1 MSRCDPRDGLI
12 SVLIFFGQNCPLH
25 FLSATQ
31 SGAAVTEMQLIQR
44 IGRRRGFLRSGRAAI
59 LLSGPVVA
67 IILGL
72 VGFTIWHN
80 HQSVLAERERGAK
93 SMGVVLAEQTA
104 RYVQVIDLSLKG
116 VRSSI
121 AALDLT
127 SPDDFRRRLGT
138 PEFHSLLADS
148 VRNIPQVNAIVL
160 LDAGGRILNSS
171 RPAPA
176 SGLGRDV
183 SGRDFYLYFKTHDD
197 PNMFI
202 GSLSKG
208 IVTGDLSL
216 FFVRRIS
223 GPDGSLLGLV
233 VGIADTRYLNE
244 FYQAA
249 SANMGEA
256 VTLLRRDG
264 TMLTRYPDPAKA
276 IGVKLPQKSPW
287 FARVAEGG
295 GNYMTPGILNPAPSL
310 VTVQPLRDYPLVID
324 VLMDEA
330 TIFADWRRQAIYIV
344 GFALAAAFSFSGLF
358 WVLTRQFRW
367 QAMQN
372 AKLEEAAICLSEG
385 QQKLRSYAEMSV
397 DWFWEQDTD
406 FRFTRRTDTPFMTGS
421 DDTGMTRW
429 ELAGDAMTDEQWVP
443 HKADLVA
450 RIPFR
455 DFRWERH
462 GLDGARHYMTI
473 SGDPMFDRNGVFSGY
488 RGTGREIT
496 AEVQANARLAQANTE
511 LAMGRQQID
520 AVLSNIT
527 HAICM
532 FDRAQRL
539 LVWNRRYIE
548 MYNLPPEA
556 ARVGISLKEFL
567 EYRKVAGTTSEL
579 TSAEYLAWCTQLGV
593 AKRPSSRVLTLKN
606 GRTVLIHYQPMDDGG
621 WVATHEDI
629 TERQKAETDL
639 AFMAQHDAL
648 TRLPNRMLFGDR
660 LEQAMATAGRG
671 SQFAL
676 LCLDLDHFK
685 AVNDTLGHP
694 IGDGLL
700 QMVAERL
707 RSCVRVG
714 DTVARLGGDE
724 FAIIQLAVTQP
735 VHAELLASRVIAAF
749 SRPFDVEGHQMTVG
763 ISVGVTVSPGDG
775 VLAETLLRNAD
786 LALYSAKTS
795 GRGVVR
801 FFEPEMDARIQI
813 RRTLERD
820 LRDAIVRKEFEIYYQ
835 PLIGLVSGKITGFEA
850 LLRWH
855 HPIRGLVS
863 PMEFIPVAEETGM
876 IVAIGAWV
884 LRMACF
890 EAENWPVDI
899 GIAVNLSPVQ
909 FRKGDLAASVQAA
922 LIASGLRPGR
932 LELEITESVLLD
944 ETVGTLTLLHQLRA
958 MGVAIALD
966 DFGTGYSS
974 LSYLRSFPFDKIK
987 IDQSFVRDLVKNK
1000 ESMSI
1005 IRAVIGLGHSLSI
1018 KTTAEGVETPE
1029 QLERLREEGCTE
1041 VQGYLFSRPR
1051 PASEVPM
1058 LIEKLQ
1064 HIGQAPDVPPV
1075 R

>member
-1 MSRCDPRDGLI
+1 MK
-12 SVLIFFGQNCPLH
+12 
-25 FLSATQ
+25 
-31 SGAAVTEMQLIQR
+31 LIQR
-44 IGRRRGFLRSGRAAI
+44 IGVRRNFLQSGRIAM

-80 HQSVLAERERGAK
+80 HQSALVERQRGAK
-93 SMGVVLAEQTA
+93 SMAVVLAEQTA
-104 RYVQVIDLSLKG
+104 RYVQVIDLSLKAAQ
-116 VRSSI
+116 SSI

-127 SPDDFRRRLGT
+127 TPDDFRRRLAT
-138 PEFHSLLADS
+138 PEVHTLLADS
-148 VRNIPQVNAIVL
+148 LRNVPQVDAIVL
-160 LDAGGRILNSS
+160 LDAGGLILNSS
-171 RPAPA
+171 RPGPA
-176 SGLGRDV
+176 SGMGKNA
-183 SGRDFYLYFKTHDD
+183 SGRDFYRYFKAHDD
-197 PNMFI
+197 PNLFI

-208 IVTGDLSL
+208 IVTGELSL
-216 FFVRRIS
+216 FFVRRIN
-223 GPDGSLLGLV
+223 GPDGGFLGLI
-233 VGIADTRYLNE
+233 VGIADIKYLSD

-264 TMLTRYPDPAKA
+264 TMLTRYPNPAKA
-276 IGVKLPQKSPW
+276 VGVRLPQTSPW
-287 FARVAEGG
+287 YARVAEGG
-295 GNYMTPGILNPAPSL
+295 GNFTTPGILDGVPSL

-330 TIFADWRRQAIYIV
+330 TIFADWRRQAVYIL
-344 GFALAAAFSFSGLF
+344 GFALAAGLSFSVLF
-358 WVLTRQFRW
+358 WVLARQFRW

-397 DWFWEQDTD
+397 DWFWEQDAD
-406 FRFTRRTDTPFMTGS
+406 FRFARRTDIPFLTGS

-429 ELAGDAMTDEQWVP
+429 ELAGAAMTDEQWVG
-443 HKADLVA
+443 HRADLAA

-455 DFRWERH
+455 DFRWERK
-462 GLDGARHYMTI
+462 GPDGARHFMII
-473 SGDPMFDRNGVFSGY
+473 SGDPIFDRNGVFSGY

-520 AVLSNIT
+520 AVLSNMT
-527 HAICM
+527 HGICL
-532 FDRAQRL
+532 FDGAQRL

-548 MYNLPPEA
+548 IYNLPPEA

-579 TSAEYLAWCTQLGV
+579 SSAEYLAWCTELG
-593 AKRPSSRVLTLKN
+593 AANRPSSRVLTLKS
-606 GRTVLIHYQPMDDGG
+606 GRTVLIHYQPMADGG

-629 TERQKAETDL
+629 TERQKAEADL

-660 LEQAMATAGRG
+660 LTQAMATAEHG

-685 AVNDTLGHP
+685 AVNDTLGHL

-700 QMVAERL
+700 RMAADRL
-707 RSCVRVG
+707 RSCARAG

-735 VHAELLASRVIAAF
+735 IDAEILASRIIAAF
-749 SRPFDVEGHQMTVG
+749 GSPFDVEGHQMTVG

-775 VLAETLLRNAD
+775 ILAETLLRNAD
-786 LALYSAKTS
+786 LALYSAKTD

-813 RRTLERD
+813 RRALERD

-835 PLIGLVSGKITGFEA
+835 PLIGLVAGKITGFEA

-855 HPIRGLVS
+855 HPVRGLVS

-909 FRKGDLAASVQAA
+909 FRKGDLVATVQAA

-944 ETVGTLTLLHQLRA
+944 ETVGTLTVLHQLRA
-958 MGVAIALD
+958 MGVAVALD

-987 IDQSFVRDLVKNK
+987 IDQSFVRDLVTNK

-1029 QLERLREEGCTE
+1029 QLKRLREEGCTE

-1064 HIGQAPDVPPV
+1064 HTGQTAIF
-1075 R
+1075 

>member
-1 MSRCDPRDGLI
+1 
-12 SVLIFFGQNCPLH
+12 
-25 FLSATQ
+25 
-31 SGAAVTEMQLIQR
+31 
-44 IGRRRGFLRSGRAAI
+44 
-59 LLSGPVVA
+59 VA

-104 RYVQVIDLSLKG
+104 RYVQVIDLSLKA
-116 VRSSI
+116 VQSSI
-121 AALDLT
+121 ATLDLA

-138 PEFHSLLADS
+138 PEIHTLLAES
-148 VRNIPQVNAIVL
+148 VRNIPQVNAIAL
-160 LDAGGRILNSS
+160 LDADGRILNSS
-171 RPAPA
+171 RPGPS
-176 SGLGRDV
+176 SGLGRDA
-183 SGRDFYLYFKTHDD
+183 SGRDFYRYFKTHDD
-197 PNMFI
+197 PDLFI
-202 GSLSKG
+202 GSLSKA

-223 GPDGSLLGLV
+223 GPDGSFLGV
-233 VGIADTRYLNE
+233 AVGIADARYLDD

-249 SANMGEA
+249 SANTGEA

-264 TMLTRYPDPAKA
+264 TMLTRYPNPAA
-276 IGVKLPQKSPW
+276 AVGVTLPLKSQW
-287 FARVAEGG
+287 YARVAEGG
-295 GNYMTPGILNPAPSL
+295 GSYMTPGILDAVPSL

-324 VLMDEA
+324 VLMDRA
-330 TIFADWRRQAIYIV
+330 TIFADWRRQTVYIIAL
-344 GFALAAAFSFSGLF
+344 ALAAALSISGMF
-358 WVLTRQFRW
+358 WVLVRQFRW
-367 QAMQN
+367 QARQN
-372 AKLEEAAICLSEG
+372 TRLEEAAISLSEG

-406 FRFTRRTDTPFMTGS
+406 FRFTRRTDTPFMTDS

-429 ELAGDAMTDEQWVP
+429 ELAGTAMTVEQWAR
-443 HKADLVA
+443 HKADLAA

-455 DFRWERH
+455 DFRWERK
-462 GLDGARHYMTI
+462 GPDGERHFMII
-473 SGDPMFDRNGVFSGY
+473 SGDPVVDRNGVFNGY

-496 AEVQANARLAQANTE
+496 AEVQANARLAQANAE
-511 LAMGRQQID
+511 LAMGRLQIE

-527 HAICM
+527 HGICM

-556 ARVGISLKEFL
+556 ARVGISLEEFL
-567 EYRKVAGTTSEL
+567 EYREAAGTTSEL
-579 TSAEYLAWCTQLGV
+579 SSAEYLSWCTQLGV
-593 AKRPSSRVLTLKN
+593 ANGPSSRVFNLKS
-606 GRTVLIHYQPMDDGG
+606 GRTVLIQYQPMDDGG

-629 TERQKAETDL
+629 TERQKAEADL

-660 LEQAMATAGRG
+660 LEQAMETAGHG

-676 LCLDLDHFK
+676 LCVDLDHFK
-685 AVNDTLGHP
+685 AVNDTLGHL

-700 QMVAERL
+700 QMAAERL

-724 FAIIQLAVTQP
+724 FAIIQLAVMQP
-735 VHAELLASRVIAAF
+735 AQAEMLANRIIAAF
-749 SRPFDVEGHQMTVG
+749 CSPFDVQGHQITVG
-763 ISVGVTVSPGDG
+763 ISIGITVSPGDG
-775 VLAETLLRNAD
+775 VLSETLLRNAD
-786 LALYSAKTS
+786 LALYSAKTG
-795 GRGVVR
+795 GRGLVR

-850 LLRWH
+850 LLRWN
-855 HPIRGLVS
+855 HPVRGLVS

-899 GIAVNLSPVQ
+899 RIAVNLSPVQ
-909 FRKGDLAASVQAA
+909 FRKGDLAATVQAA
-922 LIASGLRPGR
+922 LIASGLRPKR

-944 ETVGTLTLLHQLRA
+944 ETVGTLTVLHQLRA
-958 MGVAIALD
+958 MGVGIALD

-987 IDQSFVRDLVKNK
+987 IDQSFVRDLMTNK

-1005 IRAVIGLGHSLSI
+1005 VRAVIGLGHSLSI
-1018 KTTAEGVETPE
+1018 RITAEGVETLE

-1058 LIEKLQ
+1058 LIERLQ
-1064 HIGQAPDVPPV
+1064 RAVTGTPLDKRDQKTVN
-1075 R
+1075 RS